1 MKIIDTT
8 TYFDE
13 KLMMSIRF
21 NILNSFVDKFIV
33 CESRYSH
40 SGKEKEINF
49 DIKDYPEFQ
58 NKIIHLVLDNEPK
71 DLIISKNLTSGE
83 KRLNSI
89 VNYEIIIKSIIKIT
103 KNKHYELLETLA
115 EDIFFELFKNININ
129 KIKLKIEKTQI
140 IKNTSS
146 VGIEI
151 TKKNYDK

>member
-1 MKIIDTT
+1 MKKKDLKVIKFKTKKNYSYKRKVIINDLTLLISVGIHD
-8 TYFDE
+8 FE
-13 KLMMSIRF
+13 KIKKQEVRF
-21 NILNSFVDKFIV
+21 NIDI
-33 CESRYSH
+33 
-40 SGKEKEINF
+40 EINPSLF
-49 DIKDYPEFQ
+49 P
-58 NKIIHLVLDNEPK
+58 
-71 DLIISKNLTSGE
+71 SE

-129 KIKLKIEKTQI
+129 KIKLKIKKTQI

-151 TKKNYDK
+151 TKKKI

>member
-1 MKIIDTT
+1 MVKKFKNISVISTGSWVPSDVK
-8 TYFDE
+8 DE
-13 KLMMSIRF
+13 KTKIQTYKILINSLVLDASVGIHDFEKIKKQEVRF
-21 NILNSFVDKFIV
+21 NIDI
-33 CESRYSH
+33 
-40 SGKEKEINF
+40 EINPSLF
-49 DIKDYPEFQ
+49 P
-58 NKIIHLVLDNEPK
+58 
-71 DLIISKNLTSGE
+71 SE

-151 TKKNYDK
+151 TKKKI